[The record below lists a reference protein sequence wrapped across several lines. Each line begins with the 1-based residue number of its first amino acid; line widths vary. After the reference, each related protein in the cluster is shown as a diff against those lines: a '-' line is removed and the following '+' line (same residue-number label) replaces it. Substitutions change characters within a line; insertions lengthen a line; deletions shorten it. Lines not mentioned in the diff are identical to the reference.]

1 MQSVLD
7 DVEPLY
13 MFLRFADQDKIPNLG
28 EVLMEYQHCRQTYVS
43 KFSNDGARFDKI
55 TDVITSRLATVMLGT
70 YVQTACALHPYVNY
84 AVGTTADV
92 LEDLRKGLERMFDT
106 STAAAALHEYELFRN
121 KAGQFSGDL
130 ARRMA
135 VDRSTSPSS
144 WWSMFGS
151 DTPNLQRAATRLLSQ
166 CVSSS
171 GCERN
176 WSTFAF
182 IHTKLRNRLSYSKLH
197 DLVFVNYNLRLR
209 IQRASATVEPSEY
222 DPASSFMELSLYRQH
237 SAIRE
242 WMEKGRSN
250 GPPTLDE
257 DSDYND
263 SPIPSQMFTSLAR
276 DGDESPLDVTGWAE
290 KNIGDTHLG
299 KRKSKVGPAQKQ
311 RKKR

>member
-1 MQSVLD
+1 
-7 DVEPLY
+7 
-13 MFLRFADQDKIPNLG
+13 
-28 EVLMEYQHCRQTYVS
+28 
-43 KFSNDGARFDKI
+43 
-55 TDVITSRLATVMLGT
+55 
-70 YVQTACALHPYVNY
+70 
-84 AVGTTADV
+84 
-92 LEDLRKGLERMFDT
+92 
-106 STAAAALHEYELFRN
+106 
-121 KAGQFSGDL
+121 
-130 ARRMA
+130 
-135 VDRSTSPSS
+135 
-144 WWSMFGS
+144 MFGS

-222 DPASSFMELSLYRQH
+222 DPASSFMDLSLYRQH

-257 DSDYND
+257 DSDYSD
-263 SPIPSQMFTSLAR
+263 SPIPSQMFTSLAH

-299 KRKSKVGPAQKQ
+299 KRV
-311 RKKR
+311 